1 MKKVLKISGIII
13 GVLLLIV
20 LAYVAYLLIDYHREE
35 DNLPLEV
42 TVPAAGVQAGAVAAG
57 SKNAYTFFHTF

>member
-13 GVLLLIV
+13 GVLILIV

-42 TVPAAGVQAGAVAAG
+42 TVPAAGVQAGQSQQEKLSA
-57 SKNAYTFFHTF
+57 